1 MPTYNLAVDIPQS
14 TIDAIEQA
22 SPGKR
27 ERLQEIISEDV
38 ARYAKNL
45 FKVQSHPSNPTIKV
59 MLNVPG
65 DIGKRVVDLATKRGQ
80 ARSYLVRQAICDFMH
95 LPARHIDREY
105 RSREGASERPL
116 VGTDILTTTMQA
128 EEQVRAKLYGA
139 ANRHEFVHKFLPQWL
154 DKQEKQK

>member
-27 ERLQEIISEDV
+27 ERLQEIMSDEV

-45 FKVQSHPSNPTIKV
+45 FKVREPAKPLLKV
-59 MLNVPG
+59 IVDVPG
-65 DIGKRVVDLATKRGQ
+65 DIGKRVVDLADKRMQ
-80 ARSYLVRQAICDFMH
+80 ARSHVFRQAMCDFMH
-95 LPARHIDREY
+95 LPAKHVDREY
-105 RSREGASERPL
+105 RASELARQYH
-116 VGTDILTTTMQA
+116 VTGTSQLRAYMRDEATT
-128 EEQVRAKLYGA
+128 RAKLYGA